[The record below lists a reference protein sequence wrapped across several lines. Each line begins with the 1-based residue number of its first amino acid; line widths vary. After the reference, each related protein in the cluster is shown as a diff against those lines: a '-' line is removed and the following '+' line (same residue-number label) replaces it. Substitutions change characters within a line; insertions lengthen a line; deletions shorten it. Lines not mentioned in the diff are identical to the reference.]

1 MSTVEIQQRDERI
14 RAVRAVDTING
25 IEHLEIA
32 TANQRTLRVVFV
44 HPLPGE
50 PSGIPAAPAPPLTAG
65 QLRISGGVRITGVR
79 VESVAGNANVL
90 TVVVDRAGDYST
102 YTLAIVTSPFD
113 VAPPPGFDP
122 ALATIDFSFKVEC
135 PNDFDCEEDLPA
147 PSRTFIDPPIDY
159 LAKDYASFR
168 RLMIERMGTLMPAWT
183 ERNPAGIEMMLAE
196 ALAATADQI
205 SYFQDAVGTEPY
217 LGTARRRTSLRRI
230 ARMLDFRVHD
240 GLNARAWVHLSVS
253 EGGDADGLVLP
264 PGTRIAP
271 GEVDAPVVIPPSQED
286 AVFDVSTTV
295 FEAMHDQP
303 LWASQNAIS
312 IHTWSGA
319 VTHLAAGTT
328 TAALANDP
336 ELHLRAGDAL
346 LFEEVRSPATGL
358 PADADRNHRQVVR
371 LNDVVVTTDP
381 LDGTPLLLVG
391 WHASDALRFALC
403 VRAELTTEGAPQIV
417 EVGVARGNLVL
428 ADHGRTVATGAGL
441 DPAVVPDSPRPYR
454 PRLTERNVTYREPY
468 DHPAAAAAPSH
479 YAMKRDP
486 RAGLAAVSLRDGERN
501 WIVQADLLGS
511 DRFAPVFVTESEH
524 DGIASLRFGDGVHG
538 LRPNVGDAFTAV
550 MRIGNGPGGNVGA
563 ESLRRIVTSLNGVLA
578 VRNPLPAEGG
588 VAPESAAEIR
598 RSAPEA
604 FRVQERAV
612 TEQDWADVAA
622 RHPEVQRARAQFR
635 WTGSWYT
642 VFVTVDR
649 LGGLPVLEDPVFTGE
664 LLAHLDRYRIAGYD
678 LELRAPVF
686 VPLEIDLRVCLA
698 PGHFPADVR
707 EALTV
712 VFAANVQPDGTRG
725 FFHPD
730 NFTFG
735 QPLYLSQI
743 YARAMA
749 VDGVASVEAL
759 TFQRWGKIAAGE
771 LAAGRIVPSSNEI
784 LRCDSDPNFPE
795 NGLITFT
802 VPGENA

>member
-1 MSTVEIQQRDERI
+1 MSTVDLQQRDERI
-14 RAVRAVDTING
+14 RAVRSAATING

-32 TANQRTLRVVFV
+32 TADQRTLRVVFV
-44 HPLPGE
+44 HRLPGQA
-50 PSGIPAAPAPPLTAG
+50 SGIPAAPALTAG
-65 QLRISGGVRITGVR
+65 QVRVTGGVRITGVR
-79 VESVAGNANVL
+79 VETVAANAGVL

-102 YTLAIVTSPFD
+102 YTLSIVTSPFD
-113 VAPPPGFDP
+113 ATPPPGFDP
-122 ALATIDFSFKVEC
+122 VLASIDFSFKVEC
-135 PNDFDCEEDLPA
+135 PNDFDCEEDSPA
-147 PSRTFIDPPIDY
+147 PSRTFIDADLDF

-168 RLMIERMGTLMPAWT
+168 RLMIERMGRLMPAWT
-183 ERNPAGIEMMLAE
+183 DRNPAAIEMMLIE
-196 ALAATADQI
+196 ALAATADHI

-230 ARMLDFRVHD
+230 ARMLDFQVHD
-240 GLNARAWVHLSVS
+240 GLNARAWIHLWVR
-253 EGGDADGLVLP
+253 EGGDADGVMLPVGRPLV
-264 PGTRIAP
+264 P
-271 GEVDAPVVIPPSQED
+271 GEIDVPVVVRPSETD
-286 AVFDVSTTV
+286 AVFGASTTV
-295 FEAMHDQP
+295 FETMHDQP
-303 LWASQNAIS
+303 LWASQNSIS

-319 VTHLAAGTT
+319 VTRLPAGTT
-328 TAALANDP
+328 TAALANEP
-336 ELHLRAGDAL
+336 ELHLRVGDAL
-346 LFEEVRSPATGL
+346 LFEEVSSPATGL
-358 PADADRNHRQVVR
+358 AADADRAHRQVVR
-371 LNDVVVTTDP
+371 LNEVVATTDP
-381 LDGTPLLLVG
+381 LDDTPLLMVA
-391 WHASDALRFALC
+391 WHASDALRFDLC
-403 VRAELTTEGAPQIV
+403 IRTELTTGGAPEIV

-454 PRLTERNVTYREPY
+454 PRLTERHLTYREPY
-468 DHPAAAAAPSH
+468 DHAAAVASPSH
-479 YAMKRDP
+479 HVMTRDP
-486 RAGLAAVSLRDGERN
+486 RAGLAAVSLRDGERD
-501 WIVQADLLGS
+501 WIVQTDLLGS
-511 DRFAPVFVTESEH
+511 DRFAPVFVSESEH
-524 DGIASLRFGDGVHG
+524 DGVASLRFGDGVHG
-538 LRPNVGDAFTAV
+538 LRPNVGDTFTAV
-550 MRIGNGPGGNVGA
+550 MRIGNGPEGNVGA
-563 ESLRRIVTSLNGVLA
+563 EALRRIVTSLNDIIA

-588 VAPESAAEIR
+588 IAPESAPEIR
-598 RSAPEA
+598 RAAPEA
-604 FRVQERAV
+604 FRIQQRAV

-622 RHPEVQRARAQFR
+622 RHPEVQRAKALFR

-649 LGGLPVLEDPVFTGE
+649 LGGLPVLEDPVFKGE

-686 VPLEIDLRVCLA
+686 VPLQIDLRVCLA

-712 VFAANVQPDGTRG
+712 VFSATVRPDGTRG

-759 TFQRWGKIAAGE
+759 TFRRRGKIAAGE
-771 LAAGRIVPSSNEI
+771 LAAGRIVPASNEI

-802 VPGENA
+802 VPGESA